1 MKRIAKIIIVIIF
14 FIFNKIGF
22 AQQYPNSLTI
32 ENKGLSLSEI
42 KNWMYAFGE
51 LSENNNNFTLEEL
64 IQKSHLINKEKP
76 YSIYQFNN
84 YGINTEGV
92 ATIITFTSDCSD
104 INAQE
109 IYFDNK
115 SGLFFRDKNYNT
127 LANYNFV
134 RILKTHYFG
143 EINNGKFERI
153 GECVVNENLVPE
165 SLALYETD
173 LLIFPNP
180 FNNYFNIDL
189 NNSSNYNKIEIIE
202 PDGKL
207 ILDVNIKTLLNEKN
221 QVEIDASTWASGIY
235 FLKVSGV
242 FGIEYRKMIK
252 Y

>member
-1 MKRIAKIIIVIIF
+1 MKRIAKIIIVIVF
-14 FIFNKIGF
+14 FIINKIGF

-51 LSENNNNFTLEEL
+51 LSETDNNFTLEEL

-109 IYFDNK
+109 IYFNNK
-115 SGLFFRDKNYNT
+115 SGLFYRDKNYNT

-153 GECVVNENLVPE
+153 GECVVKENSVTENLQ
-165 SLALYETD
+165 LNETG
-173 LLIFPNP
+173 LLIYPNP

-207 ILDVNIKTLLNEKN
+207 ILDINIKTLLNEKN

-235 FLKVSGV
+235 FLKVSGG